1 MCSKTN
7 ALGVKTIIT
16 SPKFDYL
23 WEELSQK
30 LDISRADVRMETF
43 PDWTPNLYI
52 EKDDVKNK
60 IATVLLDFSDIKDL
74 FINYALLQ
82 WLVDYK
88 VEALNIIMP
97 YFPVWTM
104 ERVWKPWEVATAHTL
119 ANIISNLPSG
129 KWWRKNNLH
138 ILDLH
143 AEVEE
148 FLFDAKNIN
157 IETYSA
163 FELLKEEIQ
172 WKTIIFPD
180 AGAAKRFEN
189 SFPNNPKVICS
200 KKRVWGE
207 RIIEILEWEI
217 DWENWIIMDDLIQTW
232 GTIIQTAK
240 ALKKLWAKNIE
251 AFATH
256 WVFPNNSHINM
267 AKNLDKLITTDSIP
281 ENVNRAQNIEN
292 MEIVWIK
299 KLIEKIILE
308 N

>member
-1 MCSKTN
+1 M
-7 ALGVKTIIT
+7 KTIIT

-23 WEELSQK
+23 WEELSRELGIPKANIKMQNF
-30 LDISRADVRMETF
+30 AD
-43 PDWTPNLYI
+43 WWPNIQI
-52 EKDDVKNK
+52 EKNDVKNK
-60 IATVLLDFSDIKDL
+60 IATVLLDFSDSKDL

-148 FLFDAKNIN
+148 FLFYAKNIN
-157 IETYSA
+157 IETHSA

-180 AGAAKRFEN
+180 AWAAKRFEN

-217 DWENWIIMDDLIQTW
+217 DWKDWIIMDDLVQTW

-240 ALKKLWAKNIE
+240 ALKKMWAKNIE

-281 ENVNRAQNIEN
+281 ENISRAEKLEN
-292 MEIVWIK
+292 MEIVSIK
-299 KLIEKIILE
+299 NLVKEIIVE